1 MGFYMN
7 ISEKELI
14 KIIQEEVELALKEKE
29 DPVSKKIKKL
39 KDEGKPQDQAVAIAL
54 DMERRNKLEEEKGDW
69 FDRLINWLT
78 GTKAGNTVLDKANK
92 RRGMTQASSAYRQ
105 IQGPKASK
113 K

>member
-1 MGFYMN
+1 MN

-14 KIIQEEVELALKEKE
+14 KVIQEEVESALREKE

-39 KDEGKPQDQAVAIAL
+39 KGEGKPQEQAVAMAL
-54 DMERRNKLEEEKGDW
+54 GMKERGKLEEEEGDW
-69 FDRLINWLT
+69 FDRLIKWLT

-92 RRGMTQASSAYRQ
+92 RRGRDQVSSAYRR
-105 IQGPKASK
+105 IPGPKASK

>member
-1 MGFYMN
+1 MN

-14 KIIQEEVELALKEKE
+14 KVIQEEVESALREKE

-39 KDEGKPQDQAVAIAL
+39 KGEGKPPDQAVAMAL
-54 DMERRNKLEEEKGDW
+54 DMKERGKLEEEEGDW
-69 FDRLINWLT
+69 FDRLIKWLT

-92 RRGMTQASSAYRQ
+92 RRGRDQVSSAYRR
-105 IQGPKASK
+105 IPGPKASK

>member
-1 MGFYMN
+1 MN

-14 KIIQEEVELALKEKE
+14 KVIQEEVESALREKE

-39 KDEGKPQDQAVAIAL
+39 KGEGKPQEQAVAIAL
-54 DMERRNKLEEEKGDW
+54 GMEERGKLEEEEGDW
-69 FDRLINWLT
+69 FDRLIKWLT

-92 RRGMTQASSAYRQ
+92 RRGRDQVSSAYRR
-105 IQGPKASK
+105 IPGPKASK